1 MQWVEGVCM
10 SRPVSVSFCGSSVEK
25 AMNGFLS
32 MNKNSPK
39 ISSPNFLALLK
50 ILLPYAEFSFKLAV
64 DLYFPWSEKVIKN
77 YLFDLLK
84 WNKRKLEKLINN
96 VKGIFLLF
104 SFESLSFD
112 RLEEDFY
119 QSRQKHNSN
128 PFVRKKLRKWLHA
141 HFCKIA
147 VHCAEGGKM
156 MNRTYFGHFCNKVE
170 AFETSHQ
177 VPAFLT
183 DSL

>member
-1 MQWVEGVCM
+1 M

-25 AMNGFLS
+25 AMNGFLP

-104 SFESLSFD
+104 SFESLSFH

-128 PFVRKKLRKWLHA
+128 PFVRKKAKKMITRPLLQNRCSLSRG
-141 HFCKIA
+141 
-147 VHCAEGGKM
+147 EKM

-177 VPAFLT
+177 VPAFFT